1 MKSKTPL
8 ILLTLIIL
16 AALAFFIVPKF
27 LSGTPYETFSLAL
40 NHFAG
45 QGRWTAQ
52 SHEFN
57 SINNELIVTG
67 LDLTLPILSTEAV
80 TKSEIKT
87 QPEAETE
94 NKPLNRTVKIASII
108 IRKSL
113 PKNNLEKLLTE
124 GLWSGQTDLSLAKS
138 IKITGLTYN
147 DPSPGASYDL
157 NFDQINLE
165 EATLTPT
172 ASGGSKEA
180 TSLLKSLHLAKLGY
194 KNFKISAKKGKAE
207 FESIQSTSEIEGL
220 SFNSDVPAEIVA
232 LDSSGIAELLAS
244 QQAKITISTGFSF
257 KFTNPEE
264 KISGALTLASAA
276 IKNFQA
282 LHSIGALT
290 LKDLKFNLTN
300 KETPSVSGA
309 LADLSLTGLDIS
321 DYLKKILP
329 LLATVGLDPKL
340 VPELWSGLHTLA
352 SFFTTPF
359 SLDELALTGLEF
371 EADKIFTLKL
381 AEARAT
387 GPYRVGTIPLAQK
400 SYLKGL
406 EITIAD
412 NNEEKFN
419 DFFKFAFK
427 HGQFLINAEGDS
439 TYDPKA
445 GILTSRINS
454 FKIKDWLEWS
464 GALKWSGL
472 TPTRLEKLNTVNMDA
487 PYLALMAPDE
497 ILGDLALESID
508 FKIQDNG
515 LTNQILSYLGAQ
527 NGNLALAESRN
538 KTIGDLKTL
547 GTAASLYL
555 TNPED
560 LTNPLIT
567 FLEEPQVLKL
577 SLKPIPPL
585 SFKSTQSLENN
596 YTTVLNSL
604 NITISANN
612 QTGSSLKFLK
622 NTPPAQPKAEN

>member
-1 MKSKTPL
+1 MKSKPSL
-8 ILLTLIIL
+8 ILLTLIVL
-16 AALAFFIVPKF
+16 ATLAFFIAPNF
-27 LSGTPYETFSLAL
+27 LTGDPYETFALAL
-40 NHFAG
+40 DHFAG
-45 QGRWTAQ
+45 RGRWTAQ

-57 SINNELIVTG
+57 SINSELIITG
-67 LDLTLPILSTEAV
+67 LNLTLPILQDEAA
-80 TKSEIKT
+80 TKPEIKAH
-87 QPEAETE
+87 PEAETE
-94 NKPLNRTVKIASII
+94 NKPLNRTIKIASII

-124 GLWSGQTDLSLAKS
+124 GLWLGQTDLSLAKS

-147 DPSPGASYDL
+147 DPSPGANYDL

-165 EATLTPT
+165 EATLIPT
-172 ASGGSKEA
+172 APGGSKEPIG
-180 TSLLKSLHLAKLGY
+180 LLKSLHLAKLGY
-194 KNFKISAKKGKAE
+194 NNFKASIKKGKTE

-220 SFNSDVPAEIVA
+220 SFNGNVPAEIVA
-232 LDSSGIAELLAS
+232 LDSSGLAVLLTS
-244 QQAKITISTGFSF
+244 QQAKVTISTGFNF

-264 KISGALTLASAA
+264 KIFGTLTLASAA

-290 LKDLKFNLTN
+290 LKDLKFNLTS

-329 LLATVGLDPKL
+329 TLVTVSLDPKL
-340 VPELWSGLHTLA
+340 VPELWSSLHTLA

-359 SLDELALTGLEF
+359 SLDELTLTGLEF
-371 EADKIFTLKL
+371 EADNILTLKL
-381 AEARAT
+381 AEART
-387 GPYRVGTIPLAQK
+387 IGPYRVGTVPLTQK
-400 SYLKGL
+400 SFLKGL
-406 EITIAD
+406 EITMAD
-412 NNEEKFN
+412 NNKKNSN
-419 DFFKFAFK
+419 DFFKFAFN

-445 GILTSRINS
+445 GILTSRISS

-472 TPTRLEKLNTVNMDA
+472 TQNRLEKLNTINMDA
-487 PYLALMAPDE
+487 PYLALMTPDE

-508 FKIQDNG
+508 FKIQDTG
-515 LTNQILSYLGAQ
+515 LTNQILSYLGVQ
-527 NGNLALAESRN
+527 NGNLTLAESRN
-538 KTIGDLKTL
+538 KTISDLKTL
-547 GTAASLYL
+547 STAASLYL

-567 FLEEPQVLKL
+567 FLEEPKVLKL
-577 SLKPIPPL
+577 SLEPIPPL

-596 YTTVLNSL
+596 YTAVLNSL

-612 QTGSSLKFLK
+612 QTSSSLKFLE
-622 NTPPAQPKAEN
+622 NTTPDQPKAEN